1 METLRIVIPGLYGYR
16 LDTPRPYDGN
26 KLRSL
31 DGGNYWGSMGQDPV
45 LDRVAEVEEVIAAF
59 GQRNVVPGELAKALN
74 VSVQKATQLMTLV
87 QNKNQFLQRRLGAV
101 FCTAETRK
109 HLLADR
115 TSDDSVLDGARRRV
129 ATFGLR
135 PARSVLPT
143 HPSIAVF

>member
-1 METLRIVIPGLYGYR
+1 MSTLVGTQLRDAHDDLQTPAQRAAAKERQWTFLTQWSLPKMETLRIVIPGLYGYR

-87 QNKNQFLQRRLGAV
+87 QNKNQ
-101 FCTAETRK
+101 
-109 HLLADR
+109 LA
-115 TSDDSVLDGARRRV
+115 
-129 ATFGLR
+129 
-135 PARSVLPT
+135 
-143 HPSIAVF
+143 